1 MNIAIVGSSGY
12 IAGYL
17 RKDLLSR
24 GHMILN
30 IDKTAGEDTQY
41 LDLQN
46 ADRFHYSVLDPI
58 DYVVFTAAIS
68 GPDKCAE
75 KYDWCWKINVDGTK
89 HFIKEAVSRKC
100 RVLFFSSDAV
110 YGDIPGYIYT
120 EDSELKGMTPYG
132 RMKRAVEEEFTDHP
146 YFKVIRLSYVM
157 SASDRFLSYCLG
169 CMKNDETADIFHP
182 FYRNV
187 VSITDVVQVV
197 SWFLDHYVDFP
208 HQALNVVGTELVS
221 RVRMADELNR
231 IFDGKLKYTISRNAD
246 DFFNN
251 RPAITQVQSLYTEQY
266 RILANESFTEK
277 IQREMEGI
285 TI

>member
-1 MNIAIVGSSGY
+1 MNIAIVGSDGY

-17 RKDLLSR
+17 RKNLLSR

-30 IDKTAGEDTQY
+30 IDKTVGGDTQY
-41 LDLQN
+41 LDLKN
-46 ADRFHYSVLDPI
+46 ADRFHYSVLDSI
-58 DYVVFTAAIS
+58 DYVVFTSAIS

-75 KYDWCWKINVDGTK
+75 EYDLCWKINVDGTNY
-89 HFIKEAVSRKC
+89 FIKEAIDRRC

-120 EDSELKGMTPYG
+120 EDSDLKGMTPYG
-132 RMKRAVEEEFTDHP
+132 RMKRAVEEEFRDNP

-169 CMKNDETADIFHP
+169 CMRNDEMADIFHP

-187 VSITDVVQVV
+187 VSVTDVVQVV
-197 SWFLDHYVDFP
+197 SWFADHYDDFP
-208 HQALNVVGTELVS
+208 YQALNVVGSELVS

-231 IFDGKLKYTISRNAD
+231 IFDGKLKYTISRNVA
-246 DFFNN
+246 DFFKN
-251 RPAITQVQSLYTEQY
+251 RPATTQVQSLYAEQY
-266 RILANESFTEK
+266 KILANESFTEK